1 MVVQYLPKQ
10 ETVYA
15 LWILI
20 VYVCEASHFVIFPA
34 HCGRLY
40 GSELGSQ
47 VFSMMYFARAAAAG
61 IGIIAS
67 SAILPVYNWDGCFLF
82 FAVMTLVSLV
92 ILGVYRCKNS

>member
-1 MVVQYLPKQ
+1 MVQYLPKQ
-10 ETVYA
+10 DTVYA

-47 VFSMMYFARAAAAG
+47 VFSMMYFARAVAAG

-67 SAILPVYNWDGCFLF
+67 SAILPMFNWDGCFLF
-82 FAVMTLVSLV
+82 FAAMTSVSLV